1 MDRISEVRIIEK
13 IKYVYKFSIYEI
25 KKVFTNLK
33 KDVKFQFINNEN
45 NN

>member
-1 MDRISEVRIIEK
+1 MYINFPYMRL
-13 IKYVYKFSIYEI
+13 

>member
-25 KKVFTNLK
+25 KKGVH
-33 KDVKFQFINNEN
+33 
-45 NN
+45 